1 MSKANKDVVVACCV
15 LVLALFSFCVSAA
28 MRTPR
33 EFIEGPGI
41 FTGLISIFMALLGVI
56 YLIRSIRQGGR
67 VHFLQLGRSAIGF
80 CRSRDNMPTLLGL
93 LLPAVYVFVAIPL
106 VGFYLSSALFMGVIF
121 FRYVRR
127 WAGWIS
133 LLVSIGTAVTLYLVF
148 TVLFQLQIW

>member
-1 MSKANKDVVVACCV
+1 
-15 LVLALFSFCVSAA
+15 
-28 MRTPR
+28 
-33 EFIEGPGI
+33 
-41 FTGLISIFMALLGVI
+41 
-56 YLIRSIRQGGR
+56 
-67 VHFLQLGRSAIGF
+67 
-80 CRSRDNMPTLLGL
+80 MPTLLGL

>member
-1 MSKANKDVVVACCV
+1 MSKANKDVVAACCV

-28 MRTPR
+28 MKTPR
-33 EFIEGPGI
+33 EFVEGPGI

-56 YLIRSIRQGGR
+56 YLIRSIRQGGG
-67 VHFLQLGRSAIGF
+67 VAFLQLGRSAIGF
-80 CRSRDNMPTLLGL
+80 CRSRDNMPTILGL
-93 LLPAVYVFVAIPL
+93 LLPAVYVFIAIPL

-127 WAGWIS
+127 WARWIS
-133 LLVSIGTAVTLYLVF
+133 VLISIGTAVTLYLVF